1 MSQLDMQKGARNG
14 DDLTFDMRALSHAA
28 PDRSSLEWTLA
39 IPHARV
45 DPTSL
50 SISIHA
56 TTVLTRARVDQ
67 LRLWVSARQNLPTM
81 DKVHLTI
88 LTAMNKLHVTNE
100 TPTIRKGLR

>member
-1 MSQLDMQKGARNG
+1 MSQLDMQKGAKNS
-14 DDLTFDMRALSHAA
+14 DDLTFYERALSHAA

-45 DPTSL
+45 DPISL
-50 SISIHA
+50 SISIYA

-67 LRLWVSARQNLPTM
+67 LRLWVGARQNFPTM

-88 LTAMNKLHVTNE
+88 LPTMNKLHVANE
-100 TPTIRKGLR
+100 TATICEGLR